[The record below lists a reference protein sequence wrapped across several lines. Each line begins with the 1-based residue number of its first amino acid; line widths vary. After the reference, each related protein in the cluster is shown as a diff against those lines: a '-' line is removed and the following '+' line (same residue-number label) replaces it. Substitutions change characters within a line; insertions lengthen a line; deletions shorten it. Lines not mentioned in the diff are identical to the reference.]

1 MVNHRVATFHV
12 YSRQGC
18 HLCEVLI
25 EQLMPLLRGKADVL
39 IHDID
44 TRPDWSKKYDIR
56 VPVLEIEGQV
66 VSEFRLDYDAVSRAL
81 NRYTA
86 PLHLAGDHSRG
97 L

>member
-66 VSEFRLDYDAVSRAL
+66 VSEFRLDYDAVSGAL
-81 NRYTA
+81 NRYKA
-86 PLHLAGDHSRG
+86 
-97 L
+97 

>member
-1 MVNHRVATFHV
+1 MVNHRMATFHV

-56 VPVLEIEGQV
+56 IPVLEIEGQV
-66 VSEFRLDYDAVSRAL
+66 VSEFRLDYDAVTRAL
-81 NRYTA
+81 NRYKA
-86 PLHLAGDHSRG
+86 
-97 L
+97 

>member
-1 MVNHRVATFHV
+1 
-12 YSRQGC
+12 
-18 HLCEVLI
+18 VLI